1 MTGTNINQANQA
13 ETINSGEAILNGQV
27 HGQDD
32 DTPQV
37 PERQAPADYKA
48 ASKGKPESE
57 LRAAARRQG
66 LTVKEVAALMGVNYG
81 HLCAVANGHRPWTP
95 MLREKVTAVLGEVPG
110 QSVVYRR
117 GGLVQGESTGIREQ
131 ARAQGLS
138 QKDLADRVG
147 VSATFMSQVARGRR
161 SMSPQVQA
169 KVEAELGAP
178 ARIEPAV
185 CANRQGV
192 VVSGESTC
200 IRERARERGL
210 SMGELSDLVGVSRSY
225 MTQAARGHRNM
236 SPQVQA
242 KVEAALE
249 GPARVEAAQTP
260 TVDPRALWDRMEAHG
275 YSQNETARLAG
286 ISSAHLSQIM
296 NGKRVPSGPV
306 LKKLHAVLFRPSA
319 AELVVPAEVKVMAW
333 KKDDRKG
340 VVVRGAG
347 GPGAG
352 KNPDGGT
359 IRIGGRVPWGAEV
372 EYAYRAGYDSRGQV
386 SVTHLVDER
395 GYSVMLT
402 RPEPDGAGHGEDRT
416 GV

>member
-1 MTGTNINQANQA
+1 MKATNIDTKARIDTNGNLAAA
-13 ETINSGEAILNGQV
+13 EQGHT
-27 HGQDD
+27 
-32 DTPQV
+32 T
-37 PERQAPADYKA
+37 
-48 ASKGKPESE
+48 GKPESE

-110 QSVVYRR
+110 QGTVYRR

-131 ARAQGLS
+131 ARAQGLT
-138 QKDLADRVG
+138 QRELADRVG

-169 KVEAELGAP
+169 KVEAVLRAP

-185 CANRQGV
+185 CANRQGG
-192 VVSGESTC
+192 VVSGASTC

-242 KVEAALE
+242 RVEAVLE
-249 GPARVEAAQTP
+249 GPARVEPAQTP

-296 NGKRVPSGPV
+296 NGQRTPSGPV
-306 LKKLHAVLFRPSA
+306 LKKLHGVLFRPSA

-347 GPGAG
+347 GPGG
-352 KNPDGGT
+352 QS
-359 IRIGGRVPWGAEV
+359 IRTGGRVPWGAEV

-395 GYSVMLT
+395 GYGVMLNK
-402 RPEPDGAGHGEDRT
+402 PAPSGSGPGEDRT